1 MYHLKWCVQEKTGE
15 NYELL
20 IHLYWVGTEQR
31 YTPHTQTNTPPT
43 SLSLS
48 VHITHTHTLFISL
61 SLESCGACVCVPGW
75 YIVCPVLQ
83 LVVWWAG
90 MCTCRREHTAVWAW
104 ERLPRDCLIWVSA
117 GTARGEYSPQ
127 SPTPFHFYL
136 FLKKQTKEDLCRP
149 PP

>member
-1 MYHLKWCVQEKTGE
+1 MMCTREDWRKLWAVDSFILSRNRTA
-15 NYELL
+15 L
-20 IHLYWVGTEQR
+20 
-31 YTPHTQTNTPPT
+31 HTTHTDQHTTNL
-43 SLSLS
+43 SLSL
-48 VHITHTHTLFISL
+48 HITHTHTLFISL

-90 MCTCRREHTAVWAW
+90 MCTCRREYTAVWAW